1 MEKYLIRNLD
11 DLLDLAKDINR
22 KLQEVIENNALYM
35 S

>member
-1 MEKYLIRNLD
+1 MEKYLIRNLE